1 MSDGQANKITVPYL
15 ARKKGR
21 GEKIVMVTA
30 YDYPFARLVDQSGAD
45 ITLVGDSLGMVE
57 LGYETT
63 LPVTMDIMLHHLQA
77 ARRGTSRALLMADMP
92 FLSYQVSPEDAVRN
106 AGRLLQEGG
115 AEAVKLEGGAAM
127 TPTIRRLVD
136 IGIPVMGHL
145 GYTPQSVHQIGT
157 RIQGKDEA
165 SAQRLRQD
173 ARAIQDA
180 GAFALVL
187 ELVPHALAAQ
197 ITASLD
203 IPTIGIGAGPDCD
216 GQVLV
221 INDLLDLQ
229 GGDYVPFKHVKQ
241 YAHIGDDILR
251 ALRAFHKEVNEGAFP
266 ETHS

>member
-1 MSDGQANKITVPYL
+1 MSSGPSNKVTVPDL
-15 ARKKGR
+15 ARKKSR

-30 YDYPFARLVDQSGAD
+30 YDHPFARLVDQSGAD
-45 ITLVGDSLGMVE
+45 ITLVGDSLGNNE
-57 LGYETT
+57 LGFETT
-63 LPVTMDIMLHHLQA
+63 LPVTMEIMLHHVRA
-77 ARRGTSRALLMADMP
+77 VRRGTERALLLADMP
-92 FLSYQVSPEDAVRN
+92 FLSYQISPEEAVRN

-115 AEAVKLEGGAAM
+115 AEAVKLEGGVPIA
-127 TPTIRRLVD
+127 PTIRRIVD
-136 IGIPVMGHL
+136 TGIPVMGHL
-145 GYTPQSVHQIGT
+145 GYTPQSIHQIGT

-165 SAQRLRQD
+165 SARRLQED
-173 ARAIQDA
+173 ALAVQEA

-221 INDLLDLQ
+221 INDLLDLR
-229 GGDYVPFKHVKQ
+229 GGDSVPFRHVKQ

-251 ALRAFHKEVNEGAFP
+251 ALRAFHKEVADGIFP
-266 ETHS
+266 ERR